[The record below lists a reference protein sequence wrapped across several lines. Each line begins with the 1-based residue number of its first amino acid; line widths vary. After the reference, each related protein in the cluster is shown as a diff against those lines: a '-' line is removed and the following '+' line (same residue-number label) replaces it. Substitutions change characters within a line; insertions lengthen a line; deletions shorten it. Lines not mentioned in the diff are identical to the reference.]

1 MRQTSAGARVGQKER
16 KGARKNKGKGGLV
29 WETTRGGGYFSGGWL
44 VCLGVLHSQGSR
56 LQVARGMTRHHKKT
70 LACVVRARNAGNN
83 PTDTLLRLEARVS
96 DTVQYLPPTGSGS
109 VRGEKHEETDRGR
122 ADKGGHAPQNQYL
135 QYRRVLQAWFVSK
148 NCDVRR
154 HVFRSQCGRP
164 SALTRGNVRASGTT
178 SDSGVMSACY
188 LRSGDVRT
196 SALFSGAGNAVYK
209 VQVCVRHRAN
219 RQQDAN
225 GKAARRWFY
234 RSRRGTHPRAHNST
248 RVAPAT
254 TRRTTSTSVNSRHV
268 CAYARVLGG
277 AVRRKQQHGRRT
289 GVTRGAGAEA
299 PRKRKERKSI
309 RKTKTS
315 RNKKEEERRPRAIN
329 LGE

>member
-122 ADKGGHAPQNQYL
+122 ADKGGTHLRISIYSTGAYYKLGSCQKTATYVDMSSAVSVGAP
-135 QYRRVLQAWFVSK
+135 
-148 NCDVRR
+148 
-154 HVFRSQCGRP
+154 P
-164 SALTRGNVRASGTT
+164 
-178 SDSGVMSACY
+178 
-188 LRSGDVRT
+188 
-196 SALFSGAGNAVYK
+196 
-209 VQVCVRHRAN
+209 
-219 RQQDAN
+219 
-225 GKAARRWFY
+225 
-234 RSRRGTHPRAHNST
+234 P
-248 RVAPAT
+248 
-254 TRRTTSTSVNSRHV
+254 
-268 CAYARVLGG
+268 
-277 AVRRKQQHGRRT
+277 
-289 GVTRGAGAEA
+289 
-299 PRKRKERKSI
+299 
-309 RKTKTS
+309 
-315 RNKKEEERRPRAIN
+315 
-329 LGE
+329 